1 MPLMLVE
8 KFSRK
13 EVRMGITFEELEAEL
28 LKLSKSERARLAEQL
43 ISSLDE
49 DSEIEEAWAAE
60 IDRRIAEVESGAVR
74 LIPATEVLTRAR
86 AALK

>member
-1 MPLMLVE
+1 MRNLCL
-8 KFSRK
+8 
-13 EVRMGITFEELEAEL
+13 
-28 LKLSKSERARLAEQL
+28 LSKRAWANV
-43 ISSLDE
+43 
-49 DSEIEEAWAAE
+49 EIEEAWAAE

>member
-1 MPLMLVE
+1 MLVE